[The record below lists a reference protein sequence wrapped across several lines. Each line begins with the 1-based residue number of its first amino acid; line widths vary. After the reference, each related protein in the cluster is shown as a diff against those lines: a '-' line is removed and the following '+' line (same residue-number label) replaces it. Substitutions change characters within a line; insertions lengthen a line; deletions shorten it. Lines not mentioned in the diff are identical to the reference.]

1 MPTLQDVKT
10 WRGQDVVGPDGSK
23 IGTLDHIYLDRQSGE
38 PTFGAVKTGLFGTNV
53 SLVPLEGATGGS
65 GSVQLPFDKQKIKD
79 APNIDADA
87 ELSEAE
93 EQRLYEYYGVGYSQF
108 EGEDRTRDYY
118 TEDQNREYESRYAAG
133 TVDTDRTT
141 DRTTDRGVV
150 GDDVSGQETDDAMT
164 RSEEELR
171 VGKTS
176 RETGRARLRKYIVSE
191 DVQTT
196 VPVQREEVRV
206 EREPITDANVSAATD
221 GPALSEEEHEVTL
234 HAEQPVVQK
243 DVRPV
248 ERVRL
253 DKDTVTEEV
262 QVNEQVRKEQIEMA
276 DAADS
281 PREGI
286 DGQRGTDEG
295 IR

>member
-23 IGTLDHIYLDRQSGE
+23 IGTLDHIYLDRQTGE

-53 SLVPLEGATGGS
+53 SLVPLEGASGGS
-65 GSVQLPFDKQKIKD
+65 GSVTVPYDKQKIKD
-79 APNIDADA
+79 APNVDADA

-93 EQRLYEYYGVGYSQF
+93 EQRLYEYYGVGYAAF
-108 EGEDRTRDYY
+108 EGEDRTREYY
-118 TEDQNREYESRYAAG
+118 SEDENTQYESRFA
-133 TVDTDRTT
+133 TT
-141 DRTTDRGVV
+141 GTTDRGAV
-150 GDDVSGQETDDAMT
+150 GDDVSGTETDDAMT

-191 DVQTT
+191 NVQTT

-221 GPALSEEEHEVTL
+221 GPALSEEEHEVVL

-253 DKDTVTEEV
+253 DKDVVTENV
-262 QVNEQVRKEQIEMA
+262 QVNEEVRKEQIEMVDGTDAPA
-276 DAADS
+276 D
-281 PREGI
+281 GI

>member
-10 WRGQDVVGPDGSK
+10 WRGQDVVGPDGEK
-23 IGTLDHIYLDRQSGE
+23 IGTLDHIYLDRQTGE

-53 SLVPLEGATGGS
+53 NLVPLEGATGGS

-93 EQRLYEYYGVGYSQF
+93 EQRLYEYYGVGYQAF

-118 TEDQNREYESRYAAG
+118 TEDQNREYESRFASG
-133 TVDTDRTT
+133 G
-141 DRTTDRGVV
+141 TTDRGVV
-150 GDDVSGQETDDAMT
+150 GDDVSGTETDDAMT

-196 VPVQREEVRV
+196 VPVQREEIRV
-206 EREPITDANVSAATD
+206 EREPITDANVSSATD
-221 GPALSEEEHEVTL
+221 GPALSEEEHEVVL
-234 HAEQPVVQK
+234 HAEEPVVQK

-262 QVNEQVRKEQIEMA
+262 QVNETVRKEQIEMA
-276 DAADS
+276 DAENS

>member
-10 WRGQDVVGPDGSK
+10 WRGQDVVGPDGEK
-23 IGTLDHIYLDRQSGE
+23 IGTLDHIYLDRQTGE

-53 SLVPLEGATGGS
+53 NLVPLEGATGGS

-93 EQRLYEYYGVGYSQF
+93 EQRLYEYYGVGYQAF
-108 EGEDRTRDYY
+108 EGEDRSRDYY
-118 TEDQNREYESRYAAG
+118 TEDQNREYETRYAAG
-133 TVDTDRTT
+133 TVDT

-150 GDDVSGQETDDAMT
+150 GDDVSGTETDNAMT

-221 GPALSEEEHEVTL
+221 GPALSEEEHEVVL

-262 QVNEQVRKEQIEMA
+262 QVNETVRKEQIEMA
-276 DAADS
+276 DADNA

-295 IR
+295 VR